1 MVLIVSLLLALVPL
15 LGVVWIVV
23 SGTITT
29 VDGLFMSLILL
40 AMSGILG
47 LNALYELR
55 KRRMGGYPVALA
67 SAMAISAAGELVH
80 KGKIES
86 VEFYESNVGQ
96 PNKSIVQLLLAPSS
110 LQMLVFEGDLRNALP
125 VGQRVEIISRKRTGY
140 NELLNVSYS

>member
-1 MVLIVSLLLALVPL
+1 
-15 LGVVWIVV
+15 
-23 SGTITT
+23 
-29 VDGLFMSLILL
+29 MSLILL

-55 KRRMGGYPVALA
+55 KRKPGAVPQSSVSAVSA
-67 SAMAISAAGELVH
+67 SGELVH

-125 VGQRVEIISRKRTGY
+125 VGQRVEIISRKRSGY

>member
-1 MVLIVSLLLALVPL
+1 MVLIISLLLALVPL
-15 LGVVWIVV
+15 LGVLWIILY
-23 SGTITT
+23 GTITT

-47 LNALYELR
+47 LNALYEMR
-55 KRRMGGYPVALA
+55 KRKPGAVPQALA
-67 SAMAISAAGELVH
+67 AASASGELVH

-125 VGQRVEIISRKRTGY
+125 VGQRVEIISRKRSGY